1 MRITHELKGNTLSS
15 IVAQGLI
22 TALNQRGIE
31 YAHWKSNFGLTQ
43 AAEEGSDLDFL
54 VDRRQLPCLQALLL
68 EQGFKAATV
77 TSGPNPLSIYHYYGL
92 DGETGELIHVHLFTH
107 VLTGESLIKSHL
119 LPFER
124 MLLEN
129 VDQIGAMKVA
139 NRSAELVL
147 FFVRTCIKYGSWLD
161 LPYLLRKPEAVR
173 EELAWLRAGSDMER
187 ACELLGAYCPVIEE
201 TLFREGLE
209 ILARPGA
216 LPAKMRLARRVRRR
230 LRIYAKY
237 TGLQGPQAYA
247 QLLWQQAKRR
257 LIRQRRSKALTAGGA
272 VIAFVGPEATG
283 KSTLVA
289 ESARW
294 LGSAFVVRSIHAG
307 KPPGTLPTL
316 PLNALLPFLREKAPD
331 LRPNRLEGH
340 IPGKPAEAEKA
351 LKIEKVSALLY
362 AVRAVAVAWDRRD
375 LLIKARRAA
384 ARGELVIC
392 DRYPSAMIGAMDSPR
407 LQADPTKT
415 GVIPRLFNWLAGVE
429 QRLYKQIPP
438 PDMVIKLSVSLETA
452 KQRNRDRIKAG
463 KESDAYLES
472 RHRQVRNWQRPG
484 TKYIHDIS
492 TEQSLPDTIR
502 NVKQVIW
509 SSL

>member
-129 VDQIGAMKVA
+129 VEQIGAMKVA

-173 EELAWLRAGSDMER
+173 EELAWLRAGSDMDR

-407 LQADPTKT
+407 P
-415 GVIPRLFNWLAGVE
+415 
-429 QRLYKQIPP
+429 KQESAPVCLIGWPA
-438 PDMVIKLSVSLETA
+438 SNSAYT
-452 KQRNRDRIKAG
+452 NRFR
-463 KESDAYLES
+463 
-472 RHRQVRNWQRPG
+472 RP
-484 TKYIHDIS
+484 
-492 TEQSLPDTIR
+492 
-502 NVKQVIW
+502 IW
-509 SSL
+509 SSSCRFRWRPPSSAIVIASRRAKRATLTWNHAIGKCAIGNDQAPNIFTTLAPNNPCPTPFAMSSKSFGHLCNR